1 VAYCTS
7 CGADIF
13 FGEVKGSGERIPLER
28 HAEAGP
34 GDDRY
39 IIESHGSPPLL
50 VPVSPTS
57 TAEAYADH
65 RKDCPD
71 HGNGLT

>member
-1 VAYCTS
+1 MAACPS
-7 CGADIF
+7 CGAEIF
-13 FGEVKGSGERIPLER
+13 FATVKGTGDRVPLEA
-28 HAEAGP
+28 HAELGP

-39 IIESHGSPPLL
+39 VIDSANPPT
-50 VPVSPTS
+50 VVRVSPTS

-71 HGNGLT
+71 HGNGLA

>member
-1 VAYCTS
+1 MAACPS
-7 CGADIF
+7 CGADVF
-13 FGEVKGSGERIPLER
+13 FGVRKDTGEKVPLER

-39 IIESHGSPPLL
+39 VIETHGSPPLL

-65 RKDCPD
+65 RKDCP
-71 HGNGLT
+71 HYGNGLA